1 MRLELARC
9 TTYGLIWHFIGE
21 CVFSLGELY
30 KQKLFKDKIGT
41 IFQVSD
47 TKSKKWYLYCS
58 TGFSCPFPFLSV
70 SFQAQSGAAG
80 KREKYL
86 GQD

>member
-1 MRLELARC
+1 M
-9 TTYGLIWHFIGE
+9 
-21 CVFSLGELY
+21 FSLGELY

-47 TKSKKWYLYCS
+47 TKSGTKKWYLCCS
-58 TGFSCPFPFLSV
+58 AGFSCPFPFPSV
-70 SFQAQSGAAG
+70 SFQVQSGAVG